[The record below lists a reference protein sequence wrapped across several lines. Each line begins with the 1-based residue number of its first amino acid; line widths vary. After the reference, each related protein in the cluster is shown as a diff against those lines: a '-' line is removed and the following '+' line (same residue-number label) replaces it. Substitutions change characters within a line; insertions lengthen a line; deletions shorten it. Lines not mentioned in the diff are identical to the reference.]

1 MNISTYKL
9 KIYAIISK
17 LRTSTHFFS
26 GYICRNEMMV
36 PKWTYLDQENS
47 QNKIHSY
54 DPATMEQ
61 FSLYPLLK
69 DPLEDYYLDVFP
81 R

>member
-1 MNISTYKL
+1 MPFHE
-9 KIYAIISK
+9 IYAIFSK
-17 LRTSTHFFS
+17 LRTIVLIFFS

-47 QNKIHSY
+47 QSKIHSY